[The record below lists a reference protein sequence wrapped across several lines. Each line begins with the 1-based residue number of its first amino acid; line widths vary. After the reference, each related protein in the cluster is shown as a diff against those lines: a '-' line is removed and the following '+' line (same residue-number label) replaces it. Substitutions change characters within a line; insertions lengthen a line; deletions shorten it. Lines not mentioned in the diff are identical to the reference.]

1 MVIRTEIGFIKHNT
15 KIKNI
20 ETKKANM
27 LIFMNNQY
35 MHLKMYNIWA
45 YLKVMQKIN
54 QWIN

>member
-1 MVIRTEIGFIKHNT
+1 MVIRTEIRFIKHKT